1 MEVEDS
7 RPVNPRKRST
17 RVRRRAK
24 KKGSPLFHVVP
35 RRKGETLK
43 SASGSFCGSLIGPSA
58 TFYSTGDQVK
68 LTVFVPPQGA
78 AGQPV
83 APRLYLTYRFLEM
96 NDETDYH
103 MAHGHIATGS
113 KCDAVLTNCHF
124 KKCVIRSPNYPG
136 INFDIY
142 LMII

>member
-24 KKGSPLFHVVP
+24 KKGVP
-35 RRKGETLK
+35 RRKGDTLK
-43 SASGSFCGSLIGPSA
+43 SASGSFCGGLIGPSA